1 MRDRSIFAPLLTIDL
16 SGRPVGR
23 TRDDPDYL
31 AILGTPKHGG
41 CLIIQFFPNS
51 CAIIPSILMEACRCG
66 RAPSGLS
73 TFKKTM
79 IFEKNAIRFCVLS
92 DFSFY
97 DYTPVSYAQI
107 LSDPL
112 SVIYRAN
119 VFFISRSYEP
129 LMSRDSNWGRNT
141 PLQCS

>member
-1 MRDRSIFAPLLTIDL
+1 MVTFSRITKISDFFTKIAKKTIIFPLSNFILRDRSIFAPLLTIDL

-23 TRDDPDYL
+23 TRYDPNYL

-79 IFEKNAIRFCVLS
+79 IFEKHAIFAHEQT
-92 DFSFY
+92 DASFLLI
-97 DYTPVSYAQI
+97 YTT
-107 LSDPL
+107 
-112 SVIYRAN
+112 
-119 VFFISRSYEP
+119 
-129 LMSRDSNWGRNT
+129 SN
-141 PLQCS
+141 